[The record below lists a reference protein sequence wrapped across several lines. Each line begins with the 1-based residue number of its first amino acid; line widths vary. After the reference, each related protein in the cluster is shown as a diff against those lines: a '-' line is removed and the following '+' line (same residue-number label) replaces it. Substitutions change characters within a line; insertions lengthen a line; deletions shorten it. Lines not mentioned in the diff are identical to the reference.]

1 MNGLLHSRKF
11 WLAIFALIQTIL
23 FQFVPQFPQ
32 AVWQSID
39 GVVVILIMS
48 IATEDAGAK
57 IGSALQLPSSTAQ
70 QTQAKLEDISD
81 ANAPQVQPK

>member
-11 WLAIFALIQTIL
+11 WLAFFALIQTLI
-23 FQFVPQFPQ
+23 FQFFPQFPQ

-57 IGSALQLPSSTAQ
+57 IGTALQLPSSTAQ
-70 QTQAKLEDISD
+70 QTQATLESTSD
-81 ANAPQVQPK
+81 ANSAKSQPK